1 MSAYLARRVAYAVL
15 TFFGIT
21 IVTFALI
28 HSVPG
33 DPITF
38 YIGKSGTHGVPP
50 AILQAIRHEYH
61 LDESLVAQYGWWLR
75 GIVTLD
81 FGPSVIDH
89 RPAMD
94 RILEK
99 LPNTFV
105 LNFIAFALA
114 ALAGIPIGLWSA
126 SVTLPSPA
134 AAGEGAAKR
143 RVRAHLFERGSSVVF
158 FLLYS
163 LPSFWVALLLMQ
175 FFAVRHAWLPL
186 FGMTSDD
193 YLLMS
198 TTARI
203 ADRIR
208 HMILPSLALTYA
220 QLAFYA
226 RFTKSALTEVI
237 HQDFITTARAKG
249 VSGPAVL
256 WRHAFRNALLPL
268 VTLLGLT
275 IPYLLSGSVIIETMF
290 QWDGVGHLYLQSLLS
305 RDYPTVLALTVVTA
319 VVTLFAS
326 VLSDVLYAIADPR
339 VRVEGKR

>member
-21 IVTFALI
+21 IVTFTLI

-33 DPITF
+33 DPVTF
-38 YIGKSGTHGVPP
+38 YIGQSGTHGVPP

-61 LDESLVAQYGWWLR
+61 LDEPLLAQYGWWLR
-75 GIVTLD
+75 GVLTLD

-126 SVTLPSPA
+126 SRSGHV
-134 AAGEGAAKR
+134 
-143 RVRAHLFERGSSVVF
+143 FERGSSVVF

-163 LPSFWVALLLMQ
+163 LPSFWVALLLME
-175 FFAVRHAWLPL
+175 FFAVRHTWFPL

-203 ADRIR
+203 ADRLQ
-208 HMILPSLALTYA
+208 HMVLPALALTYA

-226 RFTKSALTEVI
+226 RFTKAALTEVI

-249 VSGPAVL
+249 VSGTAVM

-305 RDYPTVLALTVVTA
+305 RDYPTVLGLSVVTA

-326 VLSDVLYAIADPR
+326 VLSDVLYALADPR

>member
-21 IVTFALI
+21 IVTFTLI

-61 LDESLVAQYGWWLR
+61 LDEPLITQYGWWLR
-75 GIVTLD
+75 GIFTLD

-99 LPNTFV
+99 LPNTFA

-126 SVTLPSPA
+126 SRS
-134 AAGEGAAKR
+134 G
-143 RVRAHLFERGSSVVF
+143 HLFERGSSVVF

-203 ADRIR
+203 ADRIK

-290 QWDGVGHLYLQSLLS
+290 QWDGVGNLYLQSLMS

>member
-21 IVTFALI
+21 IVTFTLI

-33 DPITF
+33 DPVTF

-50 AILQAIRHEYH
+50 AIVQAIKHEYH
-61 LDESLVAQYGWWLR
+61 LDEPILAQYGWWLR
-75 GIVTLD
+75 GIFTLD

-99 LPNTFV
+99 LPNTFA

-126 SVTLPSPA
+126 SRS
-134 AAGEGAAKR
+134 G
-143 RVRAHLFERGSSVVF
+143 HLFERGSSVVF

-186 FGMTSDD
+186 FGMTSND

-203 ADRIR
+203 ADRLK
-208 HMILPSLALTYA
+208 HMILPALALTYA

-226 RFTKSALTEVI
+226 RFTKAALTEVI

-290 QWDGVGHLYLQSLLS
+290 QWDGVGNLYLQSLLS

>member
-1 MSAYLARRVAYAVL
+1 MSAYLARRLAYAVL

-21 IVTFALI
+21 IVTFTLI

-33 DPITF
+33 DPVTF

-50 AILQAIRHEYH
+50 AVIQAIRHEYH

-75 GIVTLD
+75 GIFTLD

-99 LPNTFV
+99 LPNTFA
-105 LNFIAFALA
+105 LNFIAFAFA

-126 SVTLPSPA
+126 SRS
-134 AAGEGAAKR
+134 G
-143 RVRAHLFERGSSVVF
+143 HLFERGSSVVF

-193 YLLMS
+193 YLLM
-198 TTARI
+198 TTAGRI
-203 ADRIR
+203 ADRIK

-290 QWDGVGHLYLQSLLS
+290 QWDGVGNLYLQSLLS

>member
-1 MSAYLARRVAYAVL
+1 MAAYLARRVAYAIL

-21 IVTFALI
+21 IVTFTLI

-38 YIGKSGTHGVPP
+38 YIGKSGIHGVPP
-50 AILQAIRHEYH
+50 AVLQAIRHEYH
-61 LDESLVAQYGWWLR
+61 LDETLPVQYGYWLR
-75 GIVTLD
+75 GVLTFD
-81 FGPSVIDH
+81 FGPSVVDH

-126 SVTLPSPA
+126 SKS
-134 AAGEGAAKR
+134 G
-143 RVRAHLFERGSSVVF
+143 HLFERGSSVVF

-163 LPSFWVALLLMQ
+163 LPSFWVALLLME
-175 FFAVRHAWLPL
+175 FFAVRHTWLPL

-198 TTARI
+198 AGAKL
-203 ADRIR
+203 ADRIQ
-208 HMILPSLALTYA
+208 HLVLPALALTYA

-226 RFTKSALTEVI
+226 RFTKAALTEVI

-249 VSGPAVL
+249 VSGTSVM

-290 QWDGVGHLYLQSLLS
+290 EWDGVGRLYLQSLMS

>member
-1 MSAYLARRVAYAVL
+1 MAAYLARRGAYAIL

-21 IVTFALI
+21 IVTFTMV

-33 DPITF
+33 DPVTF
-38 YIGKSGTHGVPP
+38 YIGRSGIHGVPP
-50 AILQAIRHEYH
+50 AVLQAIRHEYH
-61 LDESLVAQYGWWLR
+61 LDESLPVQYGHWLK
-75 GIVTLD
+75 GVLTFD
-81 FGPSVIDH
+81 FGPSVTDH

-99 LPNTFV
+99 LPNTFL

-114 ALAGIPIGLWSA
+114 AIAGIPIGLWSA
-126 SVTLPSPA
+126 SKS
-134 AAGEGAAKR
+134 G
-143 RVRAHLFERGSSVVF
+143 HLFERGSSVIF

-175 FFAVRHAWLPL
+175 FFAVRHTWLPL

-198 TTARI
+198 TGAKL
-203 ADRIR
+203 ADRLQ
-208 HMILPSLALTYA
+208 HLVLPSLALTYA

-249 VSGPAVL
+249 VSVHAVM
-256 WRHAFRNALLPL
+256 WKHALRNALLPL

-290 QWDGVGHLYLQSLLS
+290 QWDGVGKLYFQSLAS

-326 VLSDVLYAIADPR
+326 VVSDVLYALADPR

>member
-21 IVTFALI
+21 IVTFTLI

-33 DPITF
+33 DPVTF
-38 YIGKSGTHGVPP
+38 YIGQSGTHGVPP

-61 LDESLVAQYGWWLR
+61 LDEPLLAQYGWWLR
-75 GIVTLD
+75 GVLTLD

-126 SVTLPSPA
+126 SRSGHV
-134 AAGEGAAKR
+134 
-143 RVRAHLFERGSSVVF
+143 FERGSSVVF

-163 LPSFWVALLLMQ
+163 LPSFWVALLLME
-175 FFAVRHAWLPL
+175 FFAVRHTWFPL

-193 YLLMS
+193 YLLLS

-203 ADRIR
+203 ADRLQ
-208 HMILPSLALTYA
+208 HMVLPALALTYA

-226 RFTKSALTEVI
+226 RFTKAALTEVI

-249 VSGPAVL
+249 VSGTAVM

-305 RDYPTVLALTVVTA
+305 RDYPTVLGLSVVTA

-326 VLSDVLYAIADPR
+326 VLSDVLYALADPR

>member
-21 IVTFALI
+21 IVTFTLI

-33 DPITF
+33 DPVTF

-50 AILQAIRHEYH
+50 AIVQAIKHEYH
-61 LDESLVAQYGWWLR
+61 LDEPILAQYGWWLR
-75 GIVTLD
+75 GIFTLD

-99 LPNTFV
+99 LPNTFA

-126 SVTLPSPA
+126 SRS
-134 AAGEGAAKR
+134 G
-143 RVRAHLFERGSSVVF
+143 HLFERGSSVVF

-203 ADRIR
+203 ADRLK
-208 HMILPSLALTYA
+208 HMILPALALTYA

-226 RFTKSALTEVI
+226 RFTKAALTEVI

-290 QWDGVGHLYLQSLLS
+290 QWDGVGNLYLQSLLS

>member
-1 MSAYLARRVAYAVL
+1 VAYAVL

-21 IVTFALI
+21 IVTFTLI

-33 DPITF
+33 DPVTF
-38 YIGKSGTHGVPP
+38 YIGQSGTHGVPP

-61 LDESLVAQYGWWLR
+61 LDEPLLAQYGWWLR
-75 GIVTLD
+75 GVLTLD

-126 SVTLPSPA
+126 SRSGHV
-134 AAGEGAAKR
+134 
-143 RVRAHLFERGSSVVF
+143 FERGSSVVF

-163 LPSFWVALLLMQ
+163 LPSFWVALLLME
-175 FFAVRHAWLPL
+175 FFAVRHTWFPL

-203 ADRIR
+203 ADRLQ
-208 HMILPSLALTYA
+208 HMVLPALALTYA

-226 RFTKSALTEVI
+226 RFTKAALTEVI

-249 VSGPAVL
+249 VSGTAVM

-305 RDYPTVLALTVVTA
+305 RDYPTVLGLSVVTA

-326 VLSDVLYAIADPR
+326 VLSDVLYALADPR